1 MLATYQNH
9 KLRRIHGES
18 QNLEIQKIE
27 MQAPDLNHQNHMQPL
42 FSAATTDLD
51 ADIKIFKEILNE
63 LQLKTHTKN
72 GYKFSPDAKM
82 AAGWWFFEIYLEQEF
97 VRKII
102 ESDLTNKKKKRDIVL
117 NLISEQL
124 KKRNSKAKIRFYDN
138 YSFMRRYWSWLMK

>member
-1 MLATYQNH
+1 
-9 KLRRIHGES
+9 
-18 QNLEIQKIE
+18 
-27 MQAPDLNHQNHMQPL
+27 MQPL

-102 ESDLTNKKKKRDIVL
+102 ENDLTNKKKKRDVVL
-117 NLISEQL
+117 NVILEQL

-138 YSFMRRYWSWLMK
+138 YSIMRRYWSWLMK

>member
-1 MLATYQNH
+1 
-9 KLRRIHGES
+9 
-18 QNLEIQKIE
+18 
-27 MQAPDLNHQNHMQPL
+27 MQPL

-51 ADIKIFKEILNE
+51 TDIQIFKEILNE

-117 NLISEQL
+117 NLISDQL

>member
-1 MLATYQNH
+1 
-9 KLRRIHGES
+9 
-18 QNLEIQKIE
+18 
-27 MQAPDLNHQNHMQPL
+27 MQPL
-42 FSAATTDLD
+42 SSAATTDLD

-72 GYKFSPDAKM
+72 GYKFSTDAKM

>member
-1 MLATYQNH
+1 
-9 KLRRIHGES
+9 
-18 QNLEIQKIE
+18 
-27 MQAPDLNHQNHMQPL
+27 MQPL

-102 ESDLTNKKKKRDIVL
+102 ESDLTNKKKKRDIVM

>member
-1 MLATYQNH
+1 
-9 KLRRIHGES
+9 
-18 QNLEIQKIE
+18 
-27 MQAPDLNHQNHMQPL
+27 MQPL

-124 KKRNSKAKIRFYDN
+124 KKRNSKAKVRFSDN

>member
-1 MLATYQNH
+1 
-9 KLRRIHGES
+9 
-18 QNLEIQKIE
+18 
-27 MQAPDLNHQNHMQPL
+27 MQPL

-82 AAGWWFFEIYLEQEF
+82 AAGWGFFEIYLEQEF

>member
-1 MLATYQNH
+1 
-9 KLRRIHGES
+9 
-18 QNLEIQKIE
+18 
-27 MQAPDLNHQNHMQPL
+27 MQPL

-138 YSFMRRYWSWLMK
+138 YSFMRRYWSWLLK